1 MLIETTDA
9 HFAAL
14 IVGAAPEGLTVAE
27 GGVEGTEVLEML
39 RDLSATVGE
48 AFTPNAWMMVED
60 GEVVGLCSLVRVPY
74 VGDTVMIGYGVAES
88 RRQRGVARRG
98 VAALLDWARG
108 DDRVSTVTAETA
120 VDNLA
125 SQRVLEVNGF
135 ERFDSRTDEEDGPL
149 FCWRVEV

>member
-14 IVGAAPEGLTVAE
+14 IAGGAPEGLTVAE
-27 GGVEGTEVLEML
+27 GGVETPEMLEML

-48 AFTPNAWMMVED
+48 EFAPNAWMIVED
-60 GEVVGLCSLVRVPY
+60 GEVVGLCSLVRIPY

-88 RRQRGVARRG
+88 RRRRGIARRA
-98 VAALLDWARG
+98 VADLLDWARA
-108 DDRVSTVTAETA
+108 DYRVSVVTAETSIHNA
-120 VDNLA
+120 P
-125 SQRVLEVNGF
+125 SQRVLEANGF
-135 ERFDSRTDEEDGPL
+135 TRSGERTDEEDGEL